1 MGPRFQFPGAVIGL
15 LLFIVSVSL
24 AGEIYRWTDEKGTLH
39 FTDDISKI
47 PARFIE
53 QATKIEVSEDTLRD
67 DEERNEAKK
76 DEGGERVKEELR
88 EMDRKVEARK
98 KVERRISAIE
108 REMKRS
114 EDRLK
119 EIEQLEKE
127 DLNYYQL
134 FKDQRRGRWVP
145 VASPYEDEK
154 RRLEG
159 RIAVLQKEM
168 NSLQEKLSEIIR
180 SLN

>member
-67 DEERNEAKK
+67 DEESNETKK
-76 DEGGERVKEELR
+76 DESGERVKEELR
-88 EMDRKVEARK
+88 EMDRKVEARRN
-98 KVERRISAIE
+98 VERRISAIE

-127 DLNYYQL
+127 DLNYDQP
-134 FKDQRRGRWVP
+134 FKDQRRGR
-145 VASPYEDEK
+145 
-154 RRLEG
+154 
-159 RIAVLQKEM
+159 
-168 NSLQEKLSEIIR
+168 
-180 SLN
+180 